1 LQCKKTRRLARQSG
15 EERLAQWIS
24 GPQAFHARPIQ
35 ACRRATSLIR
45 PAAASRADRRQEE
58 GRQLPAFFSKL
69 SADDYCAG
77 AAGAGSAGFIVSV
90 PGAGAGS
97 VAGGLVLCVVVV
109 SVPVPLSLQAAMP
122 SNATADK
129 EARMTFFMT
138 VSFEKTHEI
147 GAAARRSG
155 LVTGA

>member
-1 LQCKKTRRLARQSG
+1 MNNADHRRV
-15 EERLAQWIS
+15 
-24 GPQAFHARPIQ
+24 ARPIRLDRCAARRRS
-35 ACRRATSLIR
+35 ACRGLRRGQSAKKAGVGR
-45 PAAASRADRRQEE
+45 PSSVVDAR
-58 GRQLPAFFSKL
+58 
-69 SADDYCAG
+69 DYCAG
-77 AAGAGSAGFIVSV
+77 AAGAGSTGFIVLSV
-90 PGAGAGS
+90 PGAGAGAGS

-122 SNATADK
+122 NNATADK

-155 LVTGA
+155 VITGA